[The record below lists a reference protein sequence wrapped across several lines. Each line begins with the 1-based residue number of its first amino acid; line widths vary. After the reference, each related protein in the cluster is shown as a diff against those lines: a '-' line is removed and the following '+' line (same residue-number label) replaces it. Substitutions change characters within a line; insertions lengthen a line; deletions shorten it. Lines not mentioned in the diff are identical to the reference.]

1 MENSEEIMMKGAKS
15 RGAWWL
21 TIGLFLFFIII
32 TALLALGTG
41 LGMLVVDEA
50 SASFGIGVVFTLAVI
65 FFFLQLFMRSGD
77 INIKM

>member
-1 MENSEEIMMKGAKS
+1 MSSARN

-32 TALLALGTG
+32 TALLVLGTG

-77 INIKM
+77 LRLKM

>member
-1 MENSEEIMMKGAKS
+1 MSSARN

-50 SASFGIGVVFTLAVI
+50 AASFGIGVVFTLAVI

-77 INIKM
+77 LRIKM